1 MSMQQEKM
9 GFAPDERLL
18 IVNADDYGM
27 CHTNNLAIQELLL
40 SGAVSSATLMV
51 PCPWAKEAAVF
62 SRNHSHLDVGIHLTF
77 TSEWPLYKWGPV
89 TRDDSVYTL
98 VTHEGFFPE
107 TSFELETHAD
117 AAHVR
122 KEIFNQIEQAIAW
135 GVDPTHL
142 DIHMGSLYGLTTGKD
157 FLETVF
163 EACQYYELPLR
174 LPRRFVGVHLL
185 SQVALLAKKRIRS
198 AEEKGIM
205 IIDDLYQLPFAP
217 QANETYEDVKQQMM
231 AIIRGLNPGIS
242 EILIHPSTITSE
254 LDAIM
259 PYAAKRE
266 MEKQL
271 FLDTD
276 IQDLIAAE
284 GIKRISYRQLRDA
297 QRGNNI

>member
-1 MSMQQEKM
+1 MTMQQEKM
-9 GFAPDERLL
+9 GFSPEDRLL

-27 CHTNNLAIQELLL
+27 CHTSNLAIQELLL

-62 SRNHSHLDVGIHLTF
+62 SRDHDHLDVGVHLTF

-89 TRDDSVYTL
+89 SSLDSVYTL
-98 VTHEGFFPE
+98 ATHEGFFPE
-107 TSFELETHAD
+107 TCFEFESHAD

-163 EACQYYELPLR
+163 EACKYYELPLR
-174 LPRRFVGVHLL
+174 LPRRFAGIHLL
-185 SQVALLAKKRIRS
+185 SQVALLAEKRVRS
-198 AEEKGIM
+198 AEAKGIM
-205 IIDDLYQLPFAP
+205 IIDDLYQLPFAT
-217 QANETYEDVKQQMM
+217 QAGETYEDVKLQMM
-231 AIIRGLNPGIS
+231 NIIRGLRAGIS
-242 EILIHPSTITSE
+242 EILIHPGTVTSE

-266 MEKQL
+266 MERQL
-271 FLDTD
+271 FLDPE
-276 IQDLIAAE
+276 IQELIAAE
-284 GIKRISYRQLRDA
+284 GIKKISYRNLRDA
-297 QRGNNI
+297 QRGLV